1 VDRQGKQGDGCSENK
16 KAHGEPLAQDGV
28 EKKLT
33 RHQAFVMAGELC
45 RRCPELGICLADAYN
60 KGMTSLEGQFL
71 VAMPD
76 MADERFAE
84 SVILVVGHGEEGA
97 MGLVINHQLAEMRF
111 SDILD
116 ELDLG
121 DPDAVIRLPDSIR
134 ERAVMRGGPVEK
146 SRGFVL
152 HSPDYKSG
160 NTYAVNEGICLTATV
175 DILKAMAFGPAPR
188 SALFALGCCG
198 WSAGQLESEI
208 VDNGWLTVPFSRE
221 LLFDTPVEDRYDAAL
236 ASLHITR
243 ATLSPDAGHA

>member
-1 VDRQGKQGDGCSENK
+1 MLRRPHRSPAKLGMP
-16 KAHGEPLAQDGV
+16 AHP
-28 EKKLT
+28 
-33 RHQAFVMAGELC
+33 
-45 RRCPELGICLADAYN
+45 AYIG
-60 KGMTSLEGQFL
+60 GMNSLEGQFL

-84 SVILVVGHGEEGA
+84 SVILVVGHGDEGA
-97 MGLVINHQLAEMRF
+97 MGLVVNHELANLRF
-111 SDILD
+111 ADILD

-146 SRGFVL
+146 GRGFVL
-152 HSPDYKSG
+152 HSGDYHSG
-160 NTYAVNEGICLTATV
+160 NTYRVAEDVGLTATL

-198 WSAGQLESEI
+198 WGAGQLEDEI
-208 VDNGWLTVPFSRE
+208 GANGWLTVPFSRE
-221 LLFDTPVEDRYDAAL
+221 LLFETPVDQRYEKAL

-243 ATLSPDAGHA
+243 ATLSSEAGHG